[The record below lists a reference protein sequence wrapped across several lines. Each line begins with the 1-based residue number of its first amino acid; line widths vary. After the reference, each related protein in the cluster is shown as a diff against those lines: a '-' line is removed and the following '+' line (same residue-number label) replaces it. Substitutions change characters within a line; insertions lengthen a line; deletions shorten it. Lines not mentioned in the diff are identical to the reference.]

1 MRTEALHIYTYEE
14 LSDEAKAKARDWYR
28 KNDDNEYSE
37 FVIDD
42 AKEVAAL
49 MGWEIDKV
57 YYSGFWSQG
66 DGACFE
72 GIMRYNKGC
81 AKLVE
86 SYAPLDKELH
96 RIAKAWQDLQRRNF
110 YALKASVKHRGH
122 YYHEMCTV
130 FDCED
135 TRSNYGW
142 MQNPEAEDDIKEIA
156 RDFMRWIYKRLES
169 EYEYSVSDEAV
180 EENIITNEYEF
191 TEDGEFHRGT

>member
-14 LSDEAKAKARDWYR
+14 LSDDAKEKARDWYR

-57 YYSGFWSQG
+57 YYRGFWSQG

-72 GIMRYNKGC
+72 GTLRYNKGC
-81 AKLVE
+81 AKLVAA
-86 SYAPLDKELH
+86 YAPLDKELH

-110 YALKASVKHRGH
+110 YALKARVKHRGH
-122 YYHEMCTV
+122 YYHEMCTE

-135 TRSNYGW
+135 TRHNYGW
-142 MQNPEAEDDIKEIA
+142 LQNPEAEDDVEEIA
-156 RDFMRWIYKRLES
+156 RDFMRWIYKRLEA
-169 EYEYSVSDEAV
+169 EYEYSVSDEVVA
-180 EENIITNEYEF
+180 ENIIANEYEF
-191 TEDGEFHRGT
+191 TEDGSIY

>member
-81 AKLVE
+81 AKLVKA
-86 SYAPLDKELH
+86 YTNDAELN
-96 RIAKAWQDLQRRNF
+96 RIAKAWQDLQRQNF
-110 YALKASVKHRGH
+110 YALRASVKHRGH
-122 YYHEMCTV
+122 YQHEMCTE
-130 FDCED
+130 FDCGD
-135 TRSNYGW
+135 TRHNYGW
-142 MQNPEAEDDIKEIA
+142 LQNPEAEDDTKEIA

-169 EYEYSVSDEAV
+169 EYEYSVSDEVVA
-180 EENIITNEYEF
+180 ENIIANGYEF
-191 TEDGEFHRGT
+191 TEDGEIH

>member
-1 MRTEALHIYTYEE
+1 MRIEALHIYTYEE

-28 KNDDNEYSE
+28 KNDDDEYSE

-81 AKLVE
+81 AKLVKA
-86 SYAPLDKELH
+86 YTNDAELN
-96 RIAKAWQDLQRRNF
+96 RIAKAWQSLQRRNF
-110 YALKASVKHRGH
+110 YALEASVKHRGH
-122 YYHEMCTV
+122 YSHEMCTE
-130 FDCED
+130 FDCGD
-135 TRSNYGW
+135 TRHNYGW
-142 MQNPEAEDDIKEIA
+142 LQNPEAEDDIKEIA
-156 RDFMRWIYKRLES
+156 RDFMRWIYKRLEA
-169 EYEYSVSDEAV
+169 EYEYSVSDEVVA
-180 EENIITNEYEF
+180 ENIIANGYEF
-191 TEDGEFHRGT
+191 TEDGEIH

>member
-28 KNDDNEYSE
+28 NGDDFWAEC
-37 FVIDD
+37 VIDD

-81 AKLVE
+81 AKLVKA
-86 SYAPLDKELH
+86 YTNDAELN
-96 RIAKAWQDLQRRNF
+96 RIAKAWQSLQRRNF
-110 YALKASVKHRGH
+110 YALEASVKHRGH
-122 YYHEMCTV
+122 YQHEMCTE
-130 FDCED
+130 FDCGD
-135 TRSNYGW
+135 TRHNYGW
-142 MQNPEAEDDIKEIA
+142 LQNPEAEDDIKEIA
-156 RDFMRWIYKRLES
+156 RDFMRWIYKRLEA
-169 EYEYSVSDEAV
+169 EYEYSVSDEVVA
-180 EENIITNEYEF
+180 ENIIANGYEF
-191 TEDGEFHRGT
+191 TEDGEIH

>member
-81 AKLVE
+81 AKLVKA
-86 SYAPLDKELH
+86 YTNDAELN
-96 RIAKAWQDLQRRNF
+96 RIAEAWQDLQRRNF
-110 YALKASVKHRGH
+110 
-122 YYHEMCTV
+122 
-130 FDCED
+130 
-135 TRSNYGW
+135 
-142 MQNPEAEDDIKEIA
+142 
-156 RDFMRWIYKRLES
+156 
-169 EYEYSVSDEAV
+169 
-180 EENIITNEYEF
+180 
-191 TEDGEFHRGT
+191 

>member
-1 MRTEALHIYTYEE
+1 MRTETLYIYKYEE
-14 LSDEAKAKARDWYR
+14 LSDGAKAKARDWYR

-81 AKLVE
+81 AKLVKAYTNDE
-86 SYAPLDKELH
+86 ELN
-96 RIAKAWQDLQRRNF
+96 RIAKAWQDLQRRNL
-110 YALKASVKHRGH
+110 YALRASVKHRGH
-122 YYHEMCTV
+122 YSHEMCTE
-130 FDCED
+130 FECED

-142 MQNPEAEDDIKEIA
+142 LQNPEAEDDIKEIA
-156 RDFMRWIYKRLES
+156 RDFMRWIYRQLKT
-169 EYEYSVSDEAV
+169 EYEYSVSDEVVA
-180 EENIITNEYEF
+180 ENIIANGYEF
-191 TEDGEFHRGT
+191 TADGEIH

>member
-81 AKLVE
+81 AKLVKA
-86 SYAPLDKELH
+86 YTNDAELN

-110 YALKASVKHRGH
+110 YALRASVKHRGH
-122 YYHEMCTV
+122 YQHEMCTE
-130 FDCED
+130 FDCGD
-135 TRSNYGW
+135 TRHNYGW
-142 MQNPEAEDDIKEIA
+142 LQNPEAEDDTKEIA

-169 EYEYSVSDEAV
+169 EYEYSVSDEVVA
-180 EENIITNEYEF
+180 ENIIANGYEF
-191 TEDGEFHRGT
+191 TEDGEIH

>member
-14 LSDEAKAKARDWYR
+14 LSDGAKANARAWYR
-28 KNDDNEYSE
+28 NGDDDNFFAEC
-37 FVIDD
+37 VIDD

-57 YYSGFWSQG
+57 YYRGFSYQG

-72 GIMRYNKGC
+72 GTLRYNKGC

-110 YALKASVKHRGH
+110 YALRASVKHRGH
-122 YYHEMCTV
+122 YQHEMCTE

-135 TRSNYGW
+135 TRHNYGW
-142 MQNPEAEDDIKEIA
+142 LQNPEAEDDIKEIA
-156 RDFMRWIYKRLES
+156 RDFMRWIYKRLEA
-169 EYEYSVSDEAV
+169 EYEYSVSDEVV
-180 EENIITNEYEF
+180 EENIIANEYEF
-191 TEDGEFHRGT
+191 TEDGKIY

>member
-1 MRTEALHIYTYEE
+1 MRTERVEIFTYEE
-14 LSDEAKAKARDWYR
+14 LSDDAKGKARDWYR
-28 KNDDNEYSE
+28 SIDDDSYWAE

-57 YYSGFWSQG
+57 YYSGFSYQG

-72 GIMRYNKGC
+72 GTLRYNKGC

-86 SYAPLDKELH
+86 SYAPRDEKLQ
-96 RIAKAWQDLQRRNF
+96 RIAKAWQDLQRQNF
-110 YALKASVKHRGH
+110 YALRASVKHRGH
-122 YYHEMCTV
+122 YQHEMCTE

-135 TRSNYGW
+135 TRHNYGW

-156 RDFMRWIYKRLES
+156 RDFMRWIYKRLE
-169 EYEYSVSDEAV
+169 EAYEYSVSDEVVA
-180 EENIITNEYEF
+180 ENIIANGYEF
-191 TEDGEFHRGT
+191 TEDGKIH

>member
-49 MGWEIDKV
+49 MGWEIDKI
-57 YYSGFWSQG
+57 YWSGFSYQG

-72 GIMRYNKGC
+72 GIMRYNKRC
-81 AKLVE
+81 AKLVKAHTNDE
-86 SYAPLDKELH
+86 ELN
-96 RIAKAWQDLQRRNF
+96 RIAKAWQSLQRRNF
-110 YALKASVKHRGH
+110 YALEASVKHRGH

-156 RDFMRWIYKRLES
+156 RDFMRWIYRQLKT
-169 EYEYSVSDEAV
+169 EYEYSVSDEVVA
-180 EENIITNEYEF
+180 ENITANGYEF
-191 TEDGEFHRGT
+191 TEDGEIH

>member
-81 AKLVE
+81 AKLVKA
-86 SYAPLDKELH
+86 YTNDAELN
-96 RIAKAWQDLQRRNF
+96 RIAEAWQDLQRQNF
-110 YALKASVKHRGH
+110 YALRARVKQRGQ
-122 YYHEMCTV
+122 YQHEMCTE

-135 TRSNYGW
+135 TRHNYGW
-142 MQNPEAEDDIKEIA
+142 LQNPEAEDDIKEIA
-156 RDFMRWIYKRLES
+156 RDFMRWIYKRLEA
-169 EYEYSVSDEAV
+169 EYEYSVSDEVVA
-180 EENIITNEYEF
+180 ENIIANGYEF
-191 TEDGEFHRGT
+191 TEDGEIH

>member
-14 LSDEAKAKARDWYR
+14 LSDDAKEKARDWYR
-28 KNDDNEYSE
+28 SIDDANFWAE
-37 FVIDD
+37 FVIDN

-49 MGWEIDKV
+49 MGWEIDKI
-57 YYSGFWSQG
+57 YWSGFSCQG
-66 DGACFE
+66 DGACFT
-72 GIMRYNKGC
+72 GMMRYKKGC
-81 AKLVE
+81 AKFVKAYTNDE
-86 SYAPLDKELH
+86 ELN

-110 YALKASVKHRGH
+110 YALRASVKHRGH
-122 YYHEMCTV
+122 YSHEMCTE
-130 FDCED
+130 FECED

-180 EENIITNEYEF
+180 EENIIANEYEF
-191 TEDGEFHRGT
+191 TEDGKIH

>member
-49 MGWEIDKV
+49 MGWEIDKI
-57 YYSGFWSQG
+57 YWSGFSYQG

-81 AKLVE
+81 AKLVKA
-86 SYAPLDKELH
+86 YTNDAELN
-96 RIAKAWQDLQRRNF
+96 RIAKAWQSLQRRNF
-110 YALKASVKHRGH
+110 YALEASVKHRGH

-156 RDFMRWIYKRLES
+156 RDFMRWIYKRLEA
-169 EYEYSVSDEAV
+169 EYEYSVSDEVVA
-180 EENIITNEYEF
+180 ENIIANGYEF
-191 TEDGEFHRGT
+191 TEDGEIH

>member
-49 MGWEIDKV
+49 MGWKIDKV
-57 YYSGFWSQG
+57 YYRGFWSQG

-72 GIMRYNKGC
+72 GIMRYNKRC
-81 AKLVE
+81 AKLVKAHTNDE
-86 SYAPLDKELH
+86 ELN

-110 YALKASVKHRGH
+110 YALRASVKHRGH
-122 YYHEMCTV
+122 YQHEMCTE
-130 FDCED
+130 FECED

-156 RDFMRWIYKRLES
+156 RDFMRWIYKRLE
-169 EYEYSVSDEAV
+169 EAYEYSVSDEVVA
-180 EENIITNEYEF
+180 ENIIANEYEF
-191 TEDGEFHRGT
+191 TADGKIY

>member
-1 MRTEALHIYTYEE
+1 MRTEALRIYTYEE

-72 GIMRYNKGC
+72 GTLRYNKGC

-122 YYHEMCTV
+122 YYHEMCTE

-135 TRSNYGW
+135 TRHAYGW
-142 MQNPEAEDDIKEIA
+142 LQNPEAEDDTKEIA

-169 EYEYSVSDEAV
+169 EYEYSVSDEVVA
-180 EENIITNEYEF
+180 ENIIANGYEF
-191 TEDGEFHRGT
+191 TEDGKIH

>member
-81 AKLVE
+81 AKLV
-86 SYAPLDKELH
+86 
-96 RIAKAWQDLQRRNF
+96 KAYTNE
-110 YALKASVKHRGH
+110 ASVKHRGH
-122 YYHEMCTV
+122 YQHEMCTE
-130 FDCED
+130 FDCGD
-135 TRSNYGW
+135 TRHNYGW
-142 MQNPEAEDDIKEIA
+142 LQNPEAEDDIKEIA
-156 RDFMRWIYKRLES
+156 RDFMRWIYKRLEA
-169 EYEYSVSDEAV
+169 EYEYSVSDEVVA
-180 EENIITNEYEF
+180 ETIIANGYEF
-191 TEDGEFHRGT
+191 TEDGEIH

>member
-81 AKLVE
+81 AKLVKA
-86 SYAPLDKELH
+86 YTNDAELN
-96 RIAKAWQDLQRRNF
+96 RIAKAWQDLQRQNF
-110 YALKASVKHRGH
+110 YALRASVKHRGH
-122 YYHEMCTV
+122 YQHEMCTE
-130 FDCED
+130 FDCGD
-135 TRSNYGW
+135 TRHNYGW
-142 MQNPEAEDDIKEIA
+142 LQNPEAEDDIKEIA
-156 RDFMRWIYKRLES
+156 RDFMRWIYKRLEA
-169 EYEYSVSDEAV
+169 EYEYSVSDEVVA
-180 EENIITNEYEF
+180 ENIIANGYEF
-191 TEDGEFHRGT
+191 TEDGEIH

>member
-1 MRTEALHIYTYEE
+1 MRIEALHIYTYEE

-28 KNDDNEYSE
+28 KNDDDEYSE

-81 AKLVE
+81 AKLVKA
-86 SYAPLDKELH
+86 YTNDAELN
-96 RIAKAWQDLQRRNF
+96 RIAKAWQDLQRQNF
-110 YALKASVKHRGH
+110 YALRASVKHRGH
-122 YYHEMCTV
+122 YQHEMCTV
-130 FDCED
+130 FDCGD
-135 TRSNYGW
+135 TRHNYGW
-142 MQNPEAEDDIKEIA
+142 LQNPEAEDDIKEIA

-169 EYEYSVSDEAV
+169 EYEYSVSDEVVA
-180 EENIITNEYEF
+180 ENIIANGYEF
-191 TEDGEFHRGT
+191 TEDGEIH

>member
-1 MRTEALHIYTYEE
+1 
-14 LSDEAKAKARDWYR
+14 
-28 KNDDNEYSE
+28 
-37 FVIDD
+37 
-42 AKEVAAL
+42 

-72 GIMRYNKGC
+72 GTLRYNKGC

-96 RIAKAWQDLQRRNF
+96 RIAKAWQSLQRRNF
-110 YALKASVKHRGH
+110 YALEASVKHRGH

-156 RDFMRWIYKRLES
+156 RDFMRWIYKRLEA
-169 EYEYSVSDEAV
+169 EYEYSVSDEVVA
-180 EENIITNEYEF
+180 ENIIANGYEF
-191 TEDGEFHRGT
+191 TEDGEIH

>member
-1 MRTEALHIYTYEE
+1 MRTEALHIYKYEE
-14 LSDEAKAKARDWYR
+14 LSDGAKANARAWFRNSDS
-28 KNDDNEYSE
+28 DNFWAECA
-37 FVIDD
+37 IDD

-81 AKLVE
+81 AKLVKA
-86 SYAPLDKELH
+86 YTNDAELN
-96 RIAKAWQDLQRRNF
+96 RIAKAWQSLQRRNF
-110 YALKASVKHRGH
+110 YALEASVKHRGH

-156 RDFMRWIYKRLES
+156 RDFMRWIYRQLKT
-169 EYEYSVSDEAV
+169 EYEYSVSDEVVA
-180 EENIITNEYEF
+180 ENIIANGYEF
-191 TEDGEFHRGT
+191 TEDGEIH

>member
-49 MGWEIDKV
+49 MGWEIDKI
-57 YYSGFWSQG
+57 YWSGFSYQG

-72 GIMRYNKGC
+72 GIMRYNKGG
-81 AKLVE
+81 AQKLVKA
-86 SYAPLDKELH
+86 YTNDAELN
-96 RIAKAWQDLQRRNF
+96 RIAKAWQSLQRRNF
-110 YALKASVKHRGH
+110 YALEASVKHRGH

-142 MQNPEAEDDIKEIA
+142 MQKPEAEDDIKEIA
-156 RDFMRWIYKRLES
+156 RDFMRWIYKRLEA
-169 EYEYSVSDEAV
+169 EYEYSVSDEVVA
-180 EENIITNEYEF
+180 ENIIANGYEF
-191 TEDGEFHRGT
+191 TEDGEIH

>member
-1 MRTEALHIYTYEE
+1 MRTETLYIYKYEE
-14 LSDEAKAKARDWYR
+14 LSDEAKANARAWYR
-28 KNDDNEYSE
+28 NGDDFWAEC
-37 FVIDD
+37 VIDD
-42 AKEVAAL
+42 AKEIAAL

-72 GIMRYNKGC
+72 GIMRYNKRC
-81 AKLVE
+81 VKLVE

-96 RIAKAWQDLQRRNF
+96 RIARAWQDLQRRNF
-110 YALKASVKHRGH
+110 YALRASVKHRGH

-135 TRSNYGW
+135 ARHNYGW
-142 MQNPEAEDDIKEIA
+142 LQNPEAEDDTKEIA

-169 EYEYSVSDEAV
+169 EYEYSVSDEVVA
-180 EENIITNEYEF
+180 ENIIANGYEF
-191 TEDGEFHRGT
+191 TADGSIY

>member
-49 MGWEIDKV
+49 MGWEIDKI
-57 YYSGFWSQG
+57 YWSGFSYQG

-72 GIMRYNKGC
+72 GIMRYNKRC
-81 AKLVE
+81 AKLVKAHTNDE
-86 SYAPLDKELH
+86 ELN
-96 RIAKAWQDLQRRNF
+96 RIAKAWQSLQRRNF
-110 YALKASVKHRGH
+110 YALEASVKHRGH

-156 RDFMRWIYKRLES
+156 RDFMRWIYKRLEA
-169 EYEYSVSDEAV
+169 EYEYSVSDEVVA
-180 EENIITNEYEF
+180 ENIIANGYEF
-191 TEDGEFHRGT
+191 TEDGEIH

>member
-57 YYSGFWSQG
+57 YYNGFWSQG

-72 GIMRYNKGC
+72 GTLRYNKGC

-96 RIAKAWQDLQRRNF
+96 RIAKAWQTLQGRSS
-110 YALKASVKHRGH
+110 YALRATVKHRGH

-130 FDCED
+130 FDCEN
-135 TRSNYGW
+135 TRNQYDLLNAGK
-142 MQNPEAEDDIKEIA
+142 EDDTKEIA
-156 RDFMRWIYKRLES
+156 RDFMRWIYKRLEA
-169 EYEYSVSDEAV
+169 EYEYSVSDEVV
-180 EENIITNEYEF
+180 EENIIANGYEF
-191 TEDGEFHRGT
+191 TADGEIH

>member
-81 AKLVE
+81 AKLVKA
-86 SYAPLDKELH
+86 YTNDAELN
-96 RIAKAWQDLQRRNF
+96 RIAKAWQSLQRRNF
-110 YALKASVKHRGH
+110 YALEASVKHRGH
-122 YYHEMCTV
+122 YQHEMCTE
-130 FDCED
+130 FDCGD
-135 TRSNYGW
+135 TRHNYGW
-142 MQNPEAEDDIKEIA
+142 LQNPEAEDDIKEIA
-156 RDFMRWIYKRLES
+156 RDFMRWIYKRLEA
-169 EYEYSVSDEAV
+169 EYEYSVSDEVV
-180 EENIITNEYEF
+180 EENIIANGYEF
-191 TEDGEFHRGT
+191 TADGEIH